1 MNILTFFFLC
11 IIRMMTN
18 KNKIEI
24 AIAFW
29 VLRIFFKKV
38 GKGKRFARGKYNR
51 PDEYY
56 IIYTKFL

>member
-1 MNILTFFFLC
+1 
-11 IIRMMTN
+11 MMTN